1 MSDIDVFGIGMETAL
16 PELYAQCVA
25 SLCDHSRIVIFT
37 YPEQLR
43 TALSTD
49 AEWSSKSLFI
59 RELNEQSLLARA
71 VNSVN
76 CYAVHTR
83 KHGDDWV
90 LRYIGQTD
98 CKRAKSAILRRL
110 VPHGERDNAVF
121 TKCKNAVRSGHEI
134 GLRLI
139 KVEPDTLRFFVQEK
153 LVNERRTAQ
162 VLDWN
167 HQRMSAFPRRGD

>member
-1 MSDIDVFGIGMETAL
+1 MLETMSDIDVFGIGKESAL

-43 TALSTD
+43 TTLSTD

-59 RELNEQSLLARA
+59 RESNEQSMFGKA
-71 VNSVN
+71 VISVN
-76 CYAVHTR
+76 CYAIHTR
-83 KHGDDWV
+83 KLGDEWQ

-98 CKRAKSAILRRL
+98 TKRAKSAIMRRL
-110 VPHGERDNAVF
+110 VPHGDRDNAVF
-121 TKCKNAVRSGHEI
+121 AKCKNAVRSGLEI

-139 KVEPDTLRFFVQEK
+139 RIEPDTLRFFVQEK
-153 LVNERRTAQ
+153 LVAERRAAHA
-162 VLDWN
+162 LDWN
-167 HQRMSAFPRRGD
+167 HERLQ